1 MTEKRILVS
10 TDNNALSTF
19 KKDVTDVCDRSN
31 ELITLFHAFQKWE
44 RIKTI
49 EAAEELMSDPQ
60 KAFDAAIVRNV
71 QVTASGLTV
80 DPEQAALL
88 FNVSRSEFLNLCAG
102 LSIPDDSQCVPCQ
115 QVKIRKGKRVISLN
129 EFNRYRDYL
138 TFTTAGIFSVNQS
151 KVDADLDKFSTYAE
165 SAEELS
171 LCTLH
176 HDLVNILNEYTSLY
190 PISSTDR
197 LAIKGALKLHLT
209 NGGDGLFMVNTE
221 TLKNAINKLKYT
233 NHGN

>member
-1 MTEKRILVS
+1 MTQKLLISTDRNGIAEFQKAVQATCDSANNLIELYHTFQPWKRIRTVEDFISLASDPADFFDS
-10 TDNNALSTF
+10 TLLDNVEIKAAG
-19 KKDVTDVCDRSN
+19 VTPDPGRLA
-31 ELITLFHAFQKWE
+31 ELIGIRRA
-44 RIKTI
+44 
-49 EAAEELMSDPQ
+49 
-60 KAFDAAIVRNV
+60 
-71 QVTASGLTV
+71 
-80 DPEQAALL
+80 
-88 FNVSRSEFLNLCAG
+88 EFLNLCSG
-102 LSIPDDSQCVPCQ
+102 LNIPDEDNCPPC
-115 QVKIRKGKRVISLN
+115 GKVRIKRGQRAISLS

-221 TLKNAINKLKYT
+221 TLKNAINKLKYQK
-233 NHGN
+233 

>member
-129 EFNRYRDYL
+129 EFNRYSQYL
-138 TFTTAGIFSVNQS
+138 NFNSGVFSVDQT
-151 KVDADLDKFSTYAE
+151 KVDAALDKFSTYAE
-165 SAEELS
+165 SEAEIERYALFNNLVQMLNKWDAVYPLS
-171 LCTLH
+171 GSDKLE
-176 HDLVNILNEYTSLY
+176 VKRIF
-190 PISSTDR
+190 
-197 LAIKGALKLHLT
+197 GLHLSK
-209 NGGDGLFMVNTE
+209 GGDGDFMINPI
-221 TLKNAINKLKYT
+221 TLTNAIQSIKYQ
-233 NHGN
+233 

>member
-60 KAFDAAIVRNV
+60 KAFDAAIIRNV

-165 SAEELS
+165 SEAEIERYALFNNLVQMLNKWDAVYPLS
-171 LCTLH
+171 GSDKLE
-176 HDLVNILNEYTSLY
+176 VKRIF
-190 PISSTDR
+190 
-197 LAIKGALKLHLT
+197 GLHLSK
-209 NGGDGLFMVNTE
+209 GGDGDFMINPI
-221 TLKNAINKLKYT
+221 TLTNAIQSIKYQ
-233 NHGN
+233 

>member
-1 MTEKRILVS
+1 MTQKLLIS
-10 TDNNALSTF
+10 TDRNGIA
-19 KKDVTDVCDRSN
+19 
-31 ELITLFHAFQKWE
+31 EFQKAVQA
-44 RIKTI
+44 TC
-49 EAAEELMSDPQ
+49 
-60 KAFDAAIVRNV
+60 DAAISLISIFNEFQSYEVI
-71 QVTASGLTV
+71 TTE
-80 DPEQAALL
+80 EQFSALL
-88 FNVSRSEFLNLCAG
+88 ADPGSYFDAVLLSHVKLDTGGRKPDPAVLASLVGLHRDEYLNAVAG
-102 LSIPDDSQCVPCQ
+102 LPLTSDDCPECQRAKVIPG
-115 QVKIRKGKRVISLN
+115 RKAISKYQ
-129 EFNRYRDYL
+129 FDQYRDYL
-138 TFTTAGIFSVNQS
+138 LFSAGFFTVNTTA
-151 KVDADLDKFSTYAE
+151 VDADLDKFSTYAE

>member
-138 TFTTAGIFSVNQS
+138 TFTTAGIFSVNQT
-151 KVDADLDKFSTYAE
+151 KVDAALDKFSTYAE
-165 SAEELS
+165 SAEEIELHNHFTALVEMLNKHDS
-171 LCTLH
+171 MYTLPNPEKKTIANTLH
-176 HDLVNILNEYTSLY
+176 
-190 PISSTDR
+190 
-197 LAIKGALKLHLT
+197 LHLT
-209 NGGDGLFMVNTE
+209 EAYQGAFMLDVQYLSNE
-221 TLKNAINKLKYT
+221 IGKLKYQK
-233 NHGN
+233 

>member
-1 MTEKRILVS
+1 MTDKVLIS

-60 KAFDAAIVRNV
+60 KAFDAAIIRNV

-102 LSIPDDSQCVPCQ
+102 LSIPDDSQCIPCQ
-115 QVKIRKGKRVISLN
+115 QVKIRKGKRVIGLN

-138 TFTTAGIFSVNQS
+138 TFTTAGIFSVNQT
-151 KVDADLDKFSTYAE
+151 KVDAALDKFSTYAE
-165 SAEELS
+165 SAEEIELHNHFTALVEMLNKHDS
-171 LCTLH
+171 MYTLPNPEKKTIANTLH
-176 HDLVNILNEYTSLY
+176 
-190 PISSTDR
+190 
-197 LAIKGALKLHLT
+197 LHLT
-209 NGGDGLFMVNTE
+209 EAYQGAFMLDVQYLSNE
-221 TLKNAINKLKYT
+221 IGKLKYQK
-233 NHGN
+233 